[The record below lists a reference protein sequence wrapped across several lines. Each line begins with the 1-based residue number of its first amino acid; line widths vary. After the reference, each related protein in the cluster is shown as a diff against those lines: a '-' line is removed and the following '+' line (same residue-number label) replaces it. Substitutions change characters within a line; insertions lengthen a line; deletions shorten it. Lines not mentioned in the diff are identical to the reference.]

1 MAATLERFSLYSK
14 CGIIVHRR
22 FYCEVLLANFAAENR
37 TARRTYA
44 TLSGY
49 NLAMIV
55 GGLLALLNLLAGNP
69 QMSLANAGVGL
80 PPTVSRSL
88 AQNRLYRE

>member
-44 TLSGY
+44 TLSLLSTPQHIVAFRLFTTICRVEHPGGKP
-49 NLAMIV
+49 AMPISC
-55 GGLLALLNLLAGNP
+55 GKWCYRP
-69 QMSLANAGVGL
+69 QYV
-80 PPTVSRSL
+80 V
-88 AQNRLYRE
+88 